1 MSASLH
7 THHTTP
13 QPRPRASHDPVHYD
27 KRPVFCHPPGLSLP
41 GVPPVSPRACQ
52 CPVSCHTSG
61 PVLALLSPP
70 RPSPPSI
77 TSCHAPG
84 LCWPYCHRPG
94 LHQPASPP
102 VTPRACGG
110 APNSPVPITA
120 RCPVTPQAC
129 HRLVSLLSP
138 PGLSPPAV
146 PSSQQPARARQP
158 GGDAAGF
165 AVWRSAARTAGPA
178 KAGDISACL
187 SLSWCIYGKF
197 SQRSQGPFMFIA
209 IKQCTSQLQHSH
221 SCLNSGEEDCKG
233 RNEPLAL
240 AGAPGQ

>member
-41 GVPPVSPRACQ
+41 GVPLSAPAPVTVQ
-52 CPVSCHTSG
+52 CPVTPPALRYPSCH
-61 PVLALLSPP
+61 P
-70 RPSPPSI
+70 
-77 TSCHAPG
+77 PG
-84 LCWPYCHRPG
+84 LCWPSCHRPG
-94 LHQPASPP
+94 LHHPASPP
-102 VTPRACGG
+102 VTPRTCGG
-110 APNSPVPITA
+110 APNSPGPITA

-138 PGLSPPAV
+138 RGLSPPAV

-178 KAGDISACL
+178 KAGNISACL

-209 IKQCTSQLQHSH
+209 IKQCTSQLQHIH

-233 RNEPLAL
+233 RKEPLAL